1 MQINSNIEYDNFD
14 FYHMIEK
21 YYKKIEKPYYPYILI
36 SKFIDYINDGNIE
49 LSNFREAGSIGHKIV
64 SWNPFEAGSRNYKTI
79 LLNLAD

>member
-36 SKFIDYINDGNIE
+36 SKFIDYINDGNI
-49 LSNFREAGSIGHKIV
+49 
-64 SWNPFEAGSRNYKTI
+64 
-79 LLNLAD
+79 